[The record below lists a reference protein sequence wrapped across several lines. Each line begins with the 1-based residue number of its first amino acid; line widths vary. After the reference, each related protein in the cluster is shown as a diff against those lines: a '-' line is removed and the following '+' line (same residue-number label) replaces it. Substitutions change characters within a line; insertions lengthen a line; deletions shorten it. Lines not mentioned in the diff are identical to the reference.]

1 MLNLLQNTMVLSCI
15 WVPRTLHLAVI
26 VSQVGLDPTVNSRC
40 VQINVVARVIVTL
53 VNYSIITKRCQ
64 KAVCVK
70 LVGEVLTA
78 LLLFAPNS
86 VIFVVTAQSTQPLGL
101 LNASVKTLSL
111 EEIVPI
117 YCVMTIVVATVH
129 A

>member
-1 MLNLLQNTMVLSCI
+1 
-15 WVPRTLHLAVI
+15 
-26 VSQVGLDPTVNSRC
+26 
-40 VQINVVARVIVTL
+40 
-53 VNYSIITKRCQ
+53 
-64 KAVCVK
+64 
-70 LVGEVLTA
+70 LTA